1 MSESRPR
8 RRDGPAIVRDGALVT
23 PAPDVSNSNGQR
35 LYVNGR
41 DIARAPLTR
50 AMAVA
55 FLFPGQSSV
64 SVDALTRARR
74 AHPVAGEIAA
84 RAAGVLGP
92 DDTAAYLG
100 GEAARLATNRD
111 VQIVVFLASQ
121 MYLHALAAEGVTA
134 AASLGLSLGEYSH
147 LVHIGALAF
156 EDALALV
163 SARGR
168 CYDEAPPGIMV
179 TVLGADR
186 EAVTAV
192 VAEAA
197 GRGCAVVSNFNT
209 PTQHVIAGEAEA
221 VAWAAATLE
230 EDHGAYT
237 TVIEERVPMHSP
249 LMAPVA
255 EAFAAHLRAAPWQR
269 PCARYLPNVSAT
281 PLAEATPSDFVAA
294 LTAHVSAPVL
304 WDRSLDET
312 AAAHPG
318 AMFVEVGPGGVLHNM
333 LGRSW
338 KPLRRARLDA
348 PDALDPATHFMATV
362 EALHAGA

>member
-1 MSESRPR
+1 
-8 RRDGPAIVRDGALVT
+8 
-23 PAPDVSNSNGQR
+23 
-35 LYVNGR
+35 
-41 DIARAPLTR
+41 
-50 AMAVA
+50 MAVA

-64 SVDALTRARR
+64 SRDALTRARQ
-74 AHPVAGEIAA
+74 AHAAAGEVAA
-84 RAAGVLGP
+84 RAARVLGP

-100 GEAARLATNRD
+100 GEAARVETNRD

-147 LVHIGALAF
+147 LVHIGALTF

-168 CYDEAPPGIMV
+168 CYDDAPPGIMV

-186 EAVTAV
+186 DAVTAV
-192 VAEAA
+192 VTEAA
-197 GRGCAVVSNFNT
+197 GRGCVVVSNFNT
-209 PTQHVIAGEAEA
+209 PTQHVLAGDADA
-221 VAWAAATLE
+221 VTWAAATLE
-230 EDHGAYT
+230 EQHGAYT

-249 LMAPVA
+249 LMTPVA
-255 EAFAAHLRAAPWQR
+255 EAFATHLRAAPWQL
-269 PCARYLPNVSAT
+269 PHASYLPNVSAA
-281 PLAEATPSDFVAA
+281 PLADATPADFVAA

-304 WDRSLDET
+304 WERSLDRT
-312 AAAHPG
+312 AAAHP
-318 AMFVEVGPGGVLHNM
+318 AATFVEVGPGGVLHNM

-348 PDALDPATHFMATV
+348 PDAHDPAGHFMATV

>member
-1 MSESRPR
+1 M
-8 RRDGPAIVRDGALVT
+8 PA
-23 PAPDVSNSNGQR
+23 PPDVSNSNGQR
-35 LYVNGR
+35 LYVSGR

-74 AHPVAGEIAA
+74 AHPAAGAVAA
-84 RAAGVLGP
+84 RAARVLGP
-92 DDTAAYLG
+92 DDTAAYLD
-100 GEAARLATNRD
+100 GESARLATNRD

-147 LVHIGALAF
+147 LVHIGALTF

-186 EAVTAV
+186 EAVTTV

-197 GRGCAVVSNFNT
+197 RRGCAVVSNFNT
-209 PTQHVIAGEAEA
+209 PTQHVIAGEAGA
-221 VAWAAATLE
+221 VSWAAAALE

-249 LMAPVA
+249 LMTPVA

-269 PCARYLPNVSAT
+269 PSATYLPNVSAA
-281 PLAEATPSDFVAA
+281 PLADATPSDFVAA

-304 WDRSLDET
+304 WDRSLDHT
-312 AAAHPG
+312 AAAHPD
-318 AMFVEVGPGGVLHNM
+318 AVFVEVGPGGVLHNM

-348 PDALDPATHFMATV
+348 PDAHDPATHFMATV
-362 EALHAGA
+362 EALHAGG